1 MFLAQE
7 VPDDVLARFAQYV
20 IDFLSF
26 PFTFHEGVISWLLP
40 SRSQSHV
47 SLHWGK
53 VSLSRKLYL
62 ANLRTTSF
70 QF

>member
-40 SRSQSHV
+40 SRFAALGQGV
-47 SLHWGK
+47 
-53 VSLSRKLYL
+53 VI
-62 ANLRTTSF
+62 T
-70 QF
+70 